1 MTMATTM
8 VLQVCGSTFSHRPSG
23 YIVLCVCLVS
33 ILLASPRVRPVWA
46 SGACGE
52 ASESNLTNHMY
63 SQNVA
68 INLMS
73 SSMLIMNINVVS

>member
-1 MTMATTM
+1 M
-8 VLQVCGSTFSHRPSG
+8 
-23 YIVLCVCLVS
+23 
-33 ILLASPRVRPVWA
+33 WA